1 MKIAN
6 SIDLI
11 RHGTFAESAQWQ
23 HIRAS
28 IHEAIKQ
35 AEWPVGRGQFIIY
48 PESGKKSGQGNGVV
62 PIKAKPMQLLKADG
76 WSLEY
81 PWSITT
87 RSEEQEAEQ
96 QEKSRKGSKPGNI
109 DAAKQFDQGLVVVE
123 WETGNVSSSHR
134 SINKMA
140 LGLIQ
145 GKCIAGVLVVPNMK
159 LARYL
164 TDRIGNIEE
173 LTPYFPVW
181 RKLDVEGV
189 LELIVI
195 EQDDES
201 LDVPKIPKG
210 KDGRS
215 KEGAAKAQ
223 KKSVKK
229 DESK

>member
-1 MKIAN
+1 MQTPY
-6 SIDLI
+6 SVELI
-11 RHGTFAESAQWQ
+11 NRGEFAKSEEWKA
-23 HIRAS
+23 IREA
-28 IHEAIKQ
+28 IHKAIKQ
-35 AEWPVGRGQFIIY
+35 AEWPVGSGSFTIY

-62 PIKAKPMQLLKADG
+62 PIKAKPMEVLKDDG

-87 RSEEQEAEQ
+87 RTDEQEAEQ

-109 DAAKQFDQGLVVVE
+109 DAAKQFEQGLVVVE

-140 LGLIQ
+140 LGLIEK
-145 GKCIAGVLVVPNMK
+145 KCIAGVLVVPNTK

-181 RKLDVEGV
+181 RNLDVEGV

-195 EQDDES
+195 EQDDERR
-201 LDVPKIPKG
+201 DVPRIPKG

-223 KKSVKK
+223 KSVKK
-229 DESK
+229 EESK